1 MPTDELAPEL
11 GTLADL
17 AGLDGTILTE
27 AVNDHKYKPQIDASI
42 GGAAQIG
49 IPQAPMLFFNDLPV
63 PTPPTALTDLSLI
76 TDVVLIRQQYATPPP
91 MVIDP
96 AKDYSAWIVTEKGT
110 IAVDLFADLAPE
122 TVNNFAYLACVGY
135 YDNLTWHRVI
145 AGQIAQAG
153 DPTGLGVGGP
163 GYNIIDEF
171 AGSGLVF
178 DHAGWV
184 SMAHTSQPN
193 SAGGQFFITL
203 APTENLNGAFTIFGE
218 VVGGMDA
225 AQSLSPRDPQTTP
238 PDQLGDSL
246 ETIVVRQEP

>member
-1 MPTDELAPEL
+1 
-11 GTLADL
+11 
-17 AGLDGTILTE
+17 
-27 AVNDHKYKPQIDASI
+27 
-42 GGAAQIG
+42 
-49 IPQAPMLFFNDLPV
+49 MLFFDDLPV
-63 PTPPTALTDLSLI
+63 PQPPTAVEDFSLI
-76 TDVVLIRQQYATPPP
+76 TDVVLVRQHYSVPPP

-96 AKDYSAWIVTEKGT
+96 TKDYSAWIVTEKGT

-135 YDNLTWHRVI
+135 YDNLTWHRVV

-163 GYNIIDEF
+163 GYTVIDEF
-171 AGSGLVF
+171 AGSGLRF
-178 DHAGWV
+178 DRAGWL

-203 APTENLNGAFTIFGE
+203 GPADQLNGAFTIFGE
-218 VVGGMDA
+218 VVSGMDA
-225 AQSLSPRDPQTTP
+225 ANSLTPRDPQTTP
-238 PDQLGDSL
+238 PDQLGDAL